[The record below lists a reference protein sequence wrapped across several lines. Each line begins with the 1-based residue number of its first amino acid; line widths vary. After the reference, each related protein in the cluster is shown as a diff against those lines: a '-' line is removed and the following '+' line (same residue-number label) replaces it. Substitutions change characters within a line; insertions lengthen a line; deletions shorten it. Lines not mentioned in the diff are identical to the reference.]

1 LAAFVAAATDSRSDS
16 VAPFFATAAKYDS
29 GCAAAAACA
38 LAGERGKAAVP
49 AAVSVVCFDAAFA
62 AAATRRLARVGE
74 EWAEFDADGDD
85 VADFGA
91 AADAA
96 AEDADDDP
104 DDAAVSGAES
114 GDECAHWGRDDGSE
128 SVPLDATIDAKD
140 GGCGFTGGCDGGGG
154 AAGEAARDVVG
165 RVGAWAEGRV
175 GCGCG
180 GTDGDAVSAVAKWR
194 TGHSGVSENR

>member
-1 LAAFVAAATDSRSDS
+1 MERATGAFFAAVVAVICSLDSATRIPDDTANSAAISSVQIAAVSERCAESDLAAFVAAATDSRSDS

-114 GDECAHWGRDDGSE
+114 GDECAH
-128 SVPLDATIDAKD
+128 
-140 GGCGFTGGCDGGGG
+140 
-154 AAGEAARDVVG
+154 
-165 RVGAWAEGRV
+165 
-175 GCGCG
+175 
-180 GTDGDAVSAVAKWR
+180 
-194 TGHSGVSENR
+194 